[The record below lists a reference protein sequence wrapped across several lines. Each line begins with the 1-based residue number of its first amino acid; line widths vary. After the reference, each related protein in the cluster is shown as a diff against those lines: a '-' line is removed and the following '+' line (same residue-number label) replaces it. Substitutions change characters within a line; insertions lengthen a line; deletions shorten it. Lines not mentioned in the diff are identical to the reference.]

1 MSDQSSGFMG
11 SIGRAIAEQK
21 AGGSVEEPVT
31 SNAGESVSGEEGTD
45 ILFAGDST
53 NEEVLHVDSEDTPS
67 DSVEQKAD
75 VPAGQN
81 AEAAKPSTS
90 TKEIITVTDETGKRR
105 KVEIDWNDKEKI
117 KKDLSLSY
125 GARKWQAERDQAIQR
140 EKQLAAK
147 HSEVSNNWNT
157 LEQAFSTSGVE
168 GLVDLLEGRKGAYK
182 DSVRKQMEREK
193 FLAEASPAEIKA
205 LQEREEAE
213 LTRRD
218 LEKLRQENEKFKQE
232 ITQERE
238 TAELRN
244 LEARVHPAFHKY
256 RFADKLGNEAD
267 EHMFD
272 EMLWNTTLKR
282 LEPYEEQ
289 GLDISPELVEKE
301 FATVSS
307 AIRRRIGQQ
316 AEKKVVRSV
325 QQKKQEATENVQA
338 KIMSGYMEGGAAK
351 EARDLINSG
360 NTKGLLKNWSKY
372 SSLFNGKK

>member
-1 MSDQSSGFMG
+1 MSDQNSGFMG

-21 AGGSVEEPVT
+21 AGGSVAEPVT
-31 SNAGESVSGEEGTD
+31 SSAGSEGSEESTD

-53 NEEVLHVDSEDTPS
+53 NEEVLHVDSEDTPK
-67 DSVEQKAD
+67 DSVEQTDPSLAEKT
-75 VPAGQN
+75 Q
-81 AEAAKPSTS
+81 EAAKPSTS
-90 TKEIITVTDETGKRR
+90 AKEVITVTDETGKRR

-140 EKQLAAK
+140 EKALAAK
-147 HSEVSNNWNT
+147 HSEVSNNWST
-157 LEQAFSTSGVE
+157 LEQAFSTGGVE

-182 DSVRKQMEREK
+182 DSVKKQMEREK
-193 FLAEASPAEIKA
+193 FLAEASPAELKA

-244 LEARVHPAFHKY
+244 LEARIHPAFHKY
-256 RFADKLGNEAD
+256 RFADKLGNETD

-289 GLDISPELVEKE
+289 GLEISPELVEKE

-316 AEKKVVRSV
+316 AEKRVVRTT

-360 NTKGLLKNWSKY
+360 NTKGLLRNWSKY
-372 SSLFNGKK
+372 SQLFNNKK